1 MELPTVS
8 IDVIG
13 PIIEELDGRE
23 EHWVKDMIDRFSK
36 SQPILMAYL
45 AEQDVEVAALV
56 GLLILRFL
64 ESQCEADEM
73 TEMFS

>member
-1 MELPTVS
+1 
-8 IDVIG
+8 
-13 PIIEELDGRE
+13 
-23 EHWVKDMIDRFSK
+23 MIDRFSK

-73 TEMFS
+73 TEMFG